1 MKIEEALTKSSER
14 FCIFFKMQTPSK
26 SRTNQRIDL
35 EHTVN
40 RMLIRAPY
48 LLSDIIYFH
57 GGGSHKPTES
67 FVLIKT
73 DQYWDTFPDAPG
85 ISIVQ
90 RWKVCGDMPLTPEQS
105 DSIGTLTSP
114 TNYFKFDEQINA
126 LRENALDTD
135 SPFDFCKYVDVKIA
149 VRRGTTL
156 DVPNN
161 DGNTGSYR
169 YTNTYYRGR
178 QPDWASLNASRGF
191 NPKNSS
197 VTPYG
202 DYAMILNNRGAQ
214 QITMH
219 SDEPSPIFVR
229 EVEPSLFKHRVQN
242 RLTKKEKVWSGWI
255 PDQFHGSE
263 TAHTFVYESGSVEV
277 KKLDNALLPLPNRK
291 TKIDNYF
298 VDMILVIPSESQ
310 VTLGSE
316 KVILSA
322 GQYMFDFKVP
332 RTTIMKVTKS
342 DYNTMLNRLK
352 RKLKLKAVVSRL
364 NALIKMSDEEHDS
377 EHAIK
382 ARPIQ
387 KQEDSNIET
396 SYTRVNVNRLK

>member
-1 MKIEEALTKSSER
+1 MESPR
-14 FCIFFKMQTPSK
+14 K
-26 SRTNQRIDL
+26 SRSNQRIDL

-48 LLSDIIYFH
+48 LLSDFIHFN
-57 GGGSHKPTES
+57 GRSDLNATES
-67 FVLIKT
+67 FVLIKI

-85 ISIVQ
+85 MSIVQ
-90 RWKVCGDMPLTPEQS
+90 RWKVCGDTPLTQEQV
-105 DSIGTLTSP
+105 DSIKIS
-114 TNYFKFDEQINA
+114 NNHFIYNEQVNA
-126 LRENALDTD
+126 MRENALNTD
-135 SPFDFCKYVDVKIA
+135 SPFDFCKYVDVEIA

-156 DVPNN
+156 DVPTNG
-161 DGNTGSYR
+161 GNTGSYR
-169 YTNTYYRGR
+169 HNNSYYRGR

-202 DYAMILNNRGAQ
+202 DYAMILNNGGAQ
-214 QITMH
+214 QITVY
-219 SDEPSPIFVR
+219 SDEPSPIFIG

-242 RLTKKEKVWSGWI
+242 RLKKREKVWSGWI

-263 TAHTFVYESGSVEV
+263 VAHTFAYESGSVEV
-277 KKLDNALLPLPNRK
+277 RKLDNALLPLPNRK
-291 TKIDNYF
+291 TKINDYF
-298 VDMILVIPSESQ
+298 VDVILVIPSESQ
-310 VTLGSE
+310 VTFGDE

-332 RTTIMKVTKS
+332 KSTIMKITKS
-342 DYNTMLNRLK
+342 DYITMLNRLQ

-364 NALIKMSDEEHDS
+364 NALSKMSDEEHDS
-377 EHAIK
+377 KHAIK

-396 SYTRVNVNRLK
+396 SYTRVNANRLK